1 MCSQPPKNNAFTY
14 WDLYYEATLLV
25 PFGET
30 IGISGGEPTLYKK
43 ELFEFLN
50 RINLVRPDLKFH
62 ILTNGQHFCENDLK
76 NLEQTRDYVIWGV
89 PLFSCLPE
97 IHDEIVGKNGA
108 HENLFRSFGTLLE
121 SQSRVELRTI
131 ILQQNH
137 SCFPQLAKEV
147 SKYFQWIEVW
157 SIMQLE
163 NIGYARL
170 NWNEKFVDTSVF
182 FDFVKEAILIS
193 NACGIRVQLYN
204 FPHCTVPHDF
214 RHLCCDSI
222 SDWKKS
228 YLDECGSC
236 LLRSACCGFFEW
248 NTRQPSFSRIQS
260 LRS

>member
-1 MCSQPPKNNAFTY
+1 MYYVFPTSKNNAFTY

-62 ILTNGQHFCENDLK
+62 ILTSHQHFCENDLK
-76 NLEQTRDYVIWGV
+76 NLEQTRDLSFGAC
-89 PLFSCLPE
+89 LFSCLPE

-108 HENLFRSFGTLLE
+108 HKTFF
-121 SQSRVELRTI
+121 ELWYLTRKPVKSGI
-131 ILQQNH
+131 KNDYPSQNH

-214 RHLCCDSI
+214 RHLFCDCFRLEEKLS
-222 SDWKKS
+222 
-228 YLDECGSC
+228 
-236 LLRSACCGFFEW
+236 
-248 NTRQPSFSRIQS
+248 
-260 LRS
+260 